1 MMLTKNQEWKQWKAE
16 HGGDMSF
23 REWRQ
28 MDLDNEVKQT
38 ANFVNAD
45 GDTTKVNPN
54 DNYQPQLT
62 HNTIL
67 GVNKWLVYGV
77 LSVVVLGIGVAIV
90 RNTGIG
96 K

>member
-1 MMLTKNQEWKQWKAE
+1 
-16 HGGDMSF
+16 MSF

-28 MDLDNEVKQT
+28 TTLDKDVKDT
-38 ANFVNAD
+38 VNFVNAD
-45 GDTTKVNPN
+45 GDSTKVNPN
-54 DNYQPQLT
+54 ENYQPTLKN
-62 HNTIL
+62 NTIL

-77 LSVVVLGIGVAIV
+77 LSVVVLVIGVKIV